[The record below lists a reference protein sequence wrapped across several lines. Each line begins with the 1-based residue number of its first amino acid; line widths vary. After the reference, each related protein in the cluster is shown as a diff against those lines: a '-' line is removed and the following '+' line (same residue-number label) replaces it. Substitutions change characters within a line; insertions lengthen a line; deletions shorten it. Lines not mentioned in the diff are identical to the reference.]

1 MKTILVLLDGLSDR
15 PQKALKGKTP
25 LQAANTPNMDALAA
39 LSETGTMIP
48 WKPGIPLGTEAA
60 HFGLMGYPMEAF
72 PGRGIIS
79 ALTLEEELEEETL
92 YLMKT

>member
-15 PQKALKGKTP
+15 PQKVLKGKTP
-25 LQAANTPNMDALAA
+25 LQ
-39 LSETGTMIP
+39 
-48 WKPGIPLGTEAA
+48 A